1 MQYYDKKAV
10 GARLKETRR
19 RQGLTQAEL
28 AARLDYSSERQLQR
42 IENGETSCSVDKLME
57 LAQILEVTTDYL
69 LFGETEVQESRY
81 EGYFANKTEKQIEFL
96 CRLLA
101 TAGENMGLLCQ

>member
-10 GARLKETRR
+10 GVRLKEIRKRR
-19 RQGLTQAEL
+19 GLTQSEL
-28 AARLDYSSERQLQR
+28 AAKLDYSSERQLQR

-57 LAQILEVTTDYL
+57 IAQILEVTTDYL
-69 LFGETEVQESRY
+69 LFGTEKNQTGRFRKCFE
-81 EGYFANKTEKQIEFL
+81 NKTEKQIEYL
-96 CRLLA
+96 YRLLE

>member
-19 RQGLTQAEL
+19 RQGMTQAEL

-69 LFGETEVQESRY
+69 LFGETEVQEDR
-81 EGYFANKTEKQIEFL
+81 FQKCLANKTEKQIEYL
-96 CRLLA
+96 YRLLE
-101 TAGENMGLLCQ
+101 TAGENMGLLRQ